1 MEKPEH
7 DKPQIFCHFSDIHI
21 SSARF
26 PWKPRNLFSKSFA
39 AWINLRI
46 LGRRKH
52 FEHSASLLIALQK
65 DILQQ
70 NPDGLVFS
78 GDASAMGFENEI
90 EDAAQVLKTSDC
102 AHIPGIA
109 VPGNHDLHNHWS
121 NHVGY
126 FEKHFAN
133 WQKGIRVDDHFY
145 PFAKKIGS
153 VWFIG
158 VNSASPTIL
167 PWDARGAVGKHQV
180 ERLKKLMGMLD
191 RGSKILVTHYP
202 HSLPNGKNESYFR
215 KLTDRESLTK
225 IANEYGVSIWLHG
238 HRHNHYFLNPDSKND
253 FVTVCSGSAT
263 QTGKWSYSKI
273 TILNQNLTIEQ
284 RSYDPKM
291 GSFVPACLYK
301 ACIK

>member
-21 SSARF
+21 SSASF

-90 EDAAQVLKTSDC
+90 EDAAKVLKTGDS

-133 WQKGIRVDDHFY
+133 WQTGIRVDDHFY

-158 VNSASPTIL
+158 VNSATPTIL
-167 PWDARGAVGKHQV
+167 P
-180 ERLKKLMGMLD
+180 
-191 RGSKILVTHYP
+191 
-202 HSLPNGKNESYFR
+202 
-215 KLTDRESLTK
+215 
-225 IANEYGVSIWLHG
+225 
-238 HRHNHYFLNPDSKND
+238 
-253 FVTVCSGSAT
+253 
-263 QTGKWSYSKI
+263 
-273 TILNQNLTIEQ
+273 
-284 RSYDPKM
+284 
-291 GSFVPACLYK
+291 
-301 ACIK
+301 